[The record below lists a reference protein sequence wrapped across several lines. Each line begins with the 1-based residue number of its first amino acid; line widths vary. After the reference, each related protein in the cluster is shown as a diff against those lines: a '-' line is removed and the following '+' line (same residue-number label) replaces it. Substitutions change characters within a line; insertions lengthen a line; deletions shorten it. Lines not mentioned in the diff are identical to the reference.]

1 MEEKKWIWEH
11 TDYPN
16 FKYNHTELDRAL
28 SQVSRNT
35 GILEGTISTLNASNT
50 TSIQLDAVTNEIV
63 ASSEIEGE
71 ILNRDSV
78 RSSVRKKLDD
88 TFDYTA
94 DRSTRHTDGLV
105 DVLIDSSFNHEAL
118 TEERLHGWHKA

>member
-16 FKYNHTELDRAL
+16 FQYNHTELDTVL

-35 GILEGTISTLNASNT
+35 GILEGTIHTLNTSNT
-50 TSIQLDAVTNEIV
+50 TSIQLDAATNEIL

-78 RSSVRKKLDD
+78 RSSVRKKLVN
-88 TFDYTA
+88 
-94 DRSTRHTDGLV
+94 L
-105 DVLIDSSFNHEAL
+105 
-118 TEERLHGWHKA
+118 